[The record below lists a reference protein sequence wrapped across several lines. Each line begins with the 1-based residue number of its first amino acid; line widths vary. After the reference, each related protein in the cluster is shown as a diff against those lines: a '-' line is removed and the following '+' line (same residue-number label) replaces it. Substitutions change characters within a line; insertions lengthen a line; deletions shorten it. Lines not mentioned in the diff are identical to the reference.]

1 MNNLRRQAVER
12 DAGGAPLRARRAE
25 ITRVTNETDIS
36 LLLDLDGHGVAD
48 VVTGIGFLDHMLTLL
63 AHHGGLDLTVRA
75 SGDLDVDGHHTVE
88 DIGLTLGQALRE
100 ALGDKRGIRRYGS
113 FLLPMDEALAM
124 VALDLSGRPFFAH
137 DLQLA
142 GVRIGE
148 FDADLTAHFF
158 RSLAT
163 QSGMTLHVRLLAG
176 SDAHHI
182 VEAVFK
188 AFARAL
194 AQACERTG
202 RGDEVP
208 STKGTL

>member
-1 MNNLRRQAVER
+1 MTE
-12 DAGGAPLRARRAE
+12 RRAE
-25 ITRVTNETDIS
+25 VQRKTNETDIT
-36 LLLDLDGHGVAD
+36 LMLAIDGAGTAD
-48 VVTGIGFLDHMLTLL
+48 VATGIGFLDHMLTLF
-63 AHHGGLDLTVRA
+63 AHHGGFDLTVRA
-75 SGDLDVDGHHTVE
+75 TGDLEVDGHHTVE
-88 DIGLTLGQALRE
+88 DIGLALGQALRE

-124 VALDLSGRPFFAH
+124 VVLDLSGRPYFAH

-148 FDADLTAHFF
+148 FDGDLAPHFL

-163 QSGMTLHVRLLAG
+163 QCGMTLHVRLLAG

-194 AQACERTG
+194 AEACERHG
-202 RGDEVP
+202 RDDEVP